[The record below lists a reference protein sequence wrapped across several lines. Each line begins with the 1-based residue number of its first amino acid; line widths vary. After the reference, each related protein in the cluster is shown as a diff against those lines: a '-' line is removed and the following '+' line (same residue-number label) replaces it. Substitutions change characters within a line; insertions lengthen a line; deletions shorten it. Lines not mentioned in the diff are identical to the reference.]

1 MEAQMIVTPTTD
13 NTLAVQW
20 AFGALVVLLY
30 AWDRFRKPVPTRSTT
45 TFWRYWSAGVGYVVA
60 MLALFVLLGGGIVS
74 FDIQALAPVIG
85 QIPDNISALPGP
97 LLSALVLTSLLPH
110 MPVLARIDDAIKQ
123 WFWDVG
129 NIPSEVR
136 MLGTQLA
143 AARYV
148 YKAHEHS
155 PQGALAAFVAFGADL
170 QWLAEPDGSLKMRWA
185 QCVALIAQLEQWEGE
200 RGYARYLEQNKGEL
214 KKLRSRLEG
223 LSQWLNARTLTELD
237 GNSGSAS
244 VARLRKT
251 VDDDIAS
258 LWRDLCGFA
267 ASGVLNE
274 TWNDKQ
280 RRAALTR
287 LGFAALPHEAN
298 RLDSHD
304 IVLVVGLV
312 FIAMLFIPL
321 AMRRFFVPDMLPVNV
336 RVLVMVPIVYAI
348 AIVAAIYPKS
358 VWSFASR
365 SAGGPRPYAGYAISG
380 VIAAVAAF
388 VVSVLFRF
396 AFDSDGNVLQTL
408 SAPGAFGK
416 AWAASIERWPWLLM
430 TFFAAISIA
439 WAADDYSP
447 AHVEVPGWLR
457 WAEAG
462 ALASVFAAVQWLVL
476 ELLVAAAPPER
487 AQQLIDA
494 QPRMLITACVVGAC
508 LGFLVPSL
516 YRAKTPRRHTKHAAP
531 QPLPA

>member
-1 MEAQMIVTPTTD
+1 MIDSPATD

-20 AFGALVVLLY
+20 AFGALVVLLD
-30 AWDRFRKPVPTRSTT
+30 AWDRFRKPVPTRTTT
-45 TFWRYWSAGVGYVVA
+45 TFWRYWSACLGYVVA

-110 MPVLARIDDAIKQ
+110 MPVLARIDDSIKQ

-129 NIPSEVR
+129 NIPTEVR

-143 AARYV
+143 VARYA
-148 YKAHEHS
+148 YKAHEHVLH
-155 PQGALAAFVAFGADL
+155 AATAAFATHRADP
-170 QWLAEPDGSLKMRWA
+170 QWLAEPEGSLKLRWA
-185 QCVALIAQLEQWEGE
+185 HCVALIVQLGQWEGE
-200 RGYARYLEQNKGEL
+200 RGYARYLDQNKGEL
-214 KKLRSRLEG
+214 KKLRSRVES
-223 LSQWLNARTLTELD
+223 LSEWLNAHTLTELD
-237 GNSGSAS
+237 GNNGSAS
-244 VARLRKT
+244 LARLRKS

-258 LWRDLCGFA
+258 LWRDLCCFA
-267 ASGVLNE
+267 AGGVLNE

-298 RLDSHD
+298 RLNSHD

-312 FIAMLFIPL
+312 FIALLFIPL
-321 AMRRFFVPDMLPVNV
+321 AMRRFFDPDMLPVNV

-358 VWSFASR
+358 VWSCATR

-388 VVSVLFRF
+388 IVGVLFRF
-396 AFDSDGNVLQTL
+396 AFDSQGNVFQTL

-416 AWAASIERWPWLLM
+416 AWVASIERWPWLLM

-439 WAADDYSP
+439 WTADDYSP
-447 AHVEVPGWLR
+447 AHAEVPGWLR

-462 ALASVFAAVQWLVL
+462 ALTTVFAAVQWLVL

-487 AQQLIDA
+487 AQQLIDS

-516 YRAKTPRRHTKHAAP
+516 YRAKSPRRHMKHTAP
-531 QPLPA
+531 LPLPA